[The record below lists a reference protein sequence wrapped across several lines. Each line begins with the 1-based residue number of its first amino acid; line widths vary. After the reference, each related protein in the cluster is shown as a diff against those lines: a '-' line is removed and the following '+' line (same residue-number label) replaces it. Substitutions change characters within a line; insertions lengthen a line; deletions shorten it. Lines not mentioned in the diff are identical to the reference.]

1 MSTQITTY
9 GVDAIVEPTSKRPSL
24 LRRVWNS
31 LVAAGEAQGQR
42 RVVNY
47 LAGLSDFRLGQ
58 LGYTKA
64 QIHEIRVLRKLPAP
78 SEL

>member
-9 GVDAIVEPTSKRPSL
+9 GDAVIASSSKRPSVF
-24 LRRVWNS
+24 RRAWDS

-47 LAGLSDFRLGQ
+47 LASLSDHRLGQ
-58 LGYTKA
+58 LGYSKA
-64 QIHEIRVLRKLPAP
+64 QIHEIRVLRTLPTP